1 MKEQPRI
8 CAILP
13 AFNEEISIGSMV
25 LLTKKYVDEVFVVD
39 DGSRDRTSEVAQQAG
54 ATIIKNEQ
62 NSGKGVALKNGFL
75 AAQDFDIIVTMDAD
89 GQHNPRDIPK
99 LLDPILSGKADIAN
113 GSRYLNGLNKKT
125 PFYRRIGQTILDT
138 MTNINA
144 NEKFTD
150 TQSGFRAFNARSL
163 KVFKFTENGFAIE
176 SEMLKN
182 ASDSGLKIEEV
193 PIDVRYDVDGST
205 LNPISHGFR
214 VFMKI
219 LHDMEYNKP
228 LLYFLVPGVVLTLSG
243 IVTGLVFLDQYFH
256 GKALNFGPTLLMML
270 MTLIG
275 FYLTFTGIILHTI
288 SVLFKKI
295 KD

>member
-1 MKEQPRI
+1 
-8 CAILP
+8 
-13 AFNEEISIGSMV
+13 MV

-39 DGSRDRTSEVAQQAG
+39 DGSRDRTSEVAQEAG

>member
-39 DGSRDRTSEVAQQAG
+39 DGSRDRTSEVAQEAG

>member
-1 MKEQPRI
+1 
-8 CAILP
+8 
-13 AFNEEISIGSMV
+13 MV

-150 TQSGFRAFNARSL
+150 TQSGFRAFSARSL
-163 KVFKFTENGFAIE
+163 RAFKFTENGFAIE

>member
-1 MKEQPRI
+1 MKEQPKI

-13 AFNEEISIGSMV
+13 AFNEEVSIGSMV
-25 LLTKKYVDEVFVVD
+25 LLTKNYVDEVFVVD
-39 DGSRDRTSEVAQQAG
+39 DGSKDRTSEVAERAG
-54 ATIIKNEQ
+54 ATVIKNAQ

-75 AAQDFDIIVTMDAD
+75 AAQNFDIIITMDAD
-89 GQHNPRDIPK
+89 GQHNPRDIPR
-99 LLDPILSGKADIAN
+99 LLDPILSGKADIVN
-113 GSRYLNGLNKKT
+113 GSRYLNGMDKKT
-125 PFYRRIGQTILDT
+125 PFYRRFGQVILDT

-144 NEKFTD
+144 QEKFTD

-163 KVFKFTENGFAIE
+163 KAFKFTENGFAIE

-214 VFMKI
+214 VFLKI

-228 LLYFLVPGVVLTLSG
+228 LLYFLVPGVILTTSG
-243 IVTGLVFLDQYFH
+243 IIIGLVFLDQYFH
-256 GKALNFGPTLLMML
+256 GQGLNFGPTLLMML
-270 MTLIG
+270 ITLIG